1 MNEIRGNGGVQH
13 GGRDMATGTVKW
25 FNAEQ
30 GHGLIGPDDGSGDVY
45 VHISE
50 VQRSGL
56 RGLNDGQ
63 KIAYELARDQR
74 SGKVTAEELRFV

>member
-1 MNEIRGNGGVQH
+1 
-13 GGRDMATGTVKW
+13 MATGTVKW

-30 GHGLIGPDDGSGDVY
+30 GHGLIGSDDGSGDVY

>member
-1 MNEIRGNGGVQH
+1 
-13 GGRDMATGTVKW
+13 MATGTVKW

-30 GHGLIGPDDGSGDVY
+30 GRGLIGPDDGSGDVY
-45 VHISE
+45 VDIST

-63 KIAYELARDQR
+63 KIAYELTRDHR
-74 SGKVTAEELRFV
+74 SGKATAEDLRFV

>member
-1 MNEIRGNGGVQH
+1 VAI
-13 GGRDMATGTVKW
+13 GTVKW

-50 VQRSGL
+50 VQRGL

-74 SGKVTAEELRFV
+74 SGRATAEDLRFV